1 MNHRS
6 TTSSAWPSR
15 VARYFTGPRSASTVL
30 AFTLDGGLLDLQV
43 GEGHRL
49 DRKLAG
55 KAVALALPSFVARG
69 AKL

>member
-1 MNHRS
+1 MNQRS
-6 TTSSAWPSR
+6 TSWSPVPIN
-15 VARYFTGPRSASTVL
+15 VARYRTGPEIGVDGAPL
-30 AFTLDGGLLDLQV
+30 ALDGGLLDLQV